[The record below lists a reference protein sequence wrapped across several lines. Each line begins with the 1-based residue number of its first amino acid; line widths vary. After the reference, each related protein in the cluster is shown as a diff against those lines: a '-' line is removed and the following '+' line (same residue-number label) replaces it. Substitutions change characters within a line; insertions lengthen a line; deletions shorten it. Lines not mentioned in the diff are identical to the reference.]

1 MLTHDECYLYNDF
14 VKENQLYIYP
24 LIGNKILNHTL
35 SGTEETIVDMG
46 TGPGYLTHYLCDNS
60 NATIYATDINK
71 TMLELAQN
79 QINTCLNKKNVIFE
93 LQDVHALTYANE
105 SIDALVSYSCLH
117 HWVEPVKGLKECYRV
132 LKPGGKIIIIDTH
145 PISLLSLNSLKKQ
158 IDPKYIS
165 ILEEAFLESYTE
177 KHVGEM
183 LTRAGISNYSIQP
196 LEFSVEEFMEVIDEI
211 GDIPTSTDTNEPKP
225 QSWYLVIEKKNGG
238 NHNGK

>member
-1 MLTHDECYLYNDF
+1 M
-14 VKENQLYIYP
+14 
-24 LIGNKILNHTL
+24 
-35 SGTEETIVDMG
+35 
-46 TGPGYLTHYLCDNS
+46 
-60 NATIYATDINK
+60 
-71 TMLELAQN
+71 
-79 QINTCLNKKNVIFE
+79 
-93 LQDVHALTYANE
+93 
-105 SIDALVSYSCLH
+105 
-117 HWVEPVKGLKECYRV
+117 

-196 LEFSVEEFMEVIDEI
+196 LEFSIEEFMEVIDEI